1 MVLQLDF
8 DVGKRDDGKVHVH
21 AAVAQFDH
29 LGGESRVCRFH
40 IAVAGFVYQAEKVGF
55 RQQEIIHGSV
65 NFENYTLFSA
75 CAHEYNWQKNAAENK
90 KSNTQFYK
98 VLDFRGI
105 KFSIFSQGQIISD
118 LNCL

>member
-1 MVLQLDF
+1 MVLSILKITLCF
-8 DVGKRDDGKVHVH
+8 LRAHMN
-21 AAVAQFDH
+21 
-29 LGGESRVCRFH
+29 
-40 IAVAGFVYQAEKVGF
+40 
-55 RQQEIIHGSV
+55 IIG
-65 NFENYTLFSA
+65 
-75 CAHEYNWQKNAAENK
+75 KNAAENK